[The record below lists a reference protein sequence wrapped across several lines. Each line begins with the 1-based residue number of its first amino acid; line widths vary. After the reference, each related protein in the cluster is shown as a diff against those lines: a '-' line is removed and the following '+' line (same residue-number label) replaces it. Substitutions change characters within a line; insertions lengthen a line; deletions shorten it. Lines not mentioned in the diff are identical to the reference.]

1 MSKKHFNLSSVSR
14 RGFIQT
20 AGMAAITPIITDLA
34 FAQAG
39 PGAALATSSKGM
51 VTSPHELAT
60 KAGLKVLQSGGNA
73 IEAVIAISS
82 CLSVTYPHFSGYG
95 GDAFMIISDAS
106 GKAQTISGI
115 GQAPQ
120 DISGYS
126 GSIPFRGPK
135 SMLTSAAYV
144 DTLGKAY
151 EISKKDL
158 HGKKSWSSLLTPA
171 IKLAKDGFP
180 VSESEVFWLNFRLK
194 EMGSLPGVE
203 SGYLINGKVPTVGEI
218 FKQPKLAK
226 TIEMIAERG
235 HRDFYEGKLAAIL
248 AKGLKEAGSPL
259 TAKDL
264 ALTQAQIEPPLR
276 VAYRGGTLLG
286 NQPPTQAITT
296 LEIMGILERFDLS
309 KIPEGSPD
317 YYHLLVEAV
326 KLAFIDRNRYVAD
339 PKFTDVP
346 VQRLLS
352 DSYLDQQAKKV
363 SMSAAMPWPYVYKNG
378 DTVYLAAVDSKGNCA
393 SMLTTVYYD
402 WGSGIQVGDTGMLWH
417 NRGASFSLDP
427 KSHNRLEPGKRPF
440 HTLNPGMYIK
450 DGRPAILYGTQ
461 GADGQ
466 PQTLAAVLTRLIDY
480 RMDPL
485 TALAKPRFLLGK
497 TFSDTRDSLKLEK
510 DAGQEVFVE
519 LGRRG
524 HEMSEIAA
532 QSPLAGHPGA
542 IVIDYQSKKITGA
555 HDPRSDGRA
564 LGV

>member
-1 MSKKHFNLSSVSR
+1 
-14 RGFIQT
+14 
-20 AGMAAITPIITDLA
+20 
-34 FAQAG
+34 
-39 PGAALATSSKGM
+39 M

-60 KAGLKVLQSGGNA
+60 QAGLNVLQSGGNA

-95 GDAFMIISDAS
+95 GDAFVIISDAN

-120 DISGYS
+120 DINGYS

-158 HGKKSWSSLLTPA
+158 KGQKSWASLLSPA

-194 EMGSLPGVE
+194 EMGTLPGVE
-203 SGYLINGKVPTVGEI
+203 SGFLIDGKVPTVGQI
-218 FKQPKLAK
+218 FKQAKLAK
-226 TIEMIAERG
+226 TIEMIAEYG
-235 HRDFYEGKLAAIL
+235 PRDFYEGKLAAIL
-248 AKGLKEAGSPL
+248 AKGLKDVGSPI

-264 ALTQAQIEPPLR
+264 ALTQAQIEPPLS
-276 VAYRGGTLLG
+276 VQYRGGTLLA
-286 NQPPTQAITT
+286 NQPPTQGITT

-326 KLAFIDRNRYVAD
+326 KLAFIDRNKFVAD
-339 PKFTDVP
+339 PKFVEVP
-346 VQRLLS
+346 SGRLLS
-352 DSYLDQQAKKV
+352 SAYLDAQAKKIK
-363 SMSAAMPWPYVYKNG
+363 MNAAMPWPYVYKTG
-378 DTVYLAAVDSKGNCA
+378 DTVFLAAVDAQGNCA
-393 SMLTTVYYD
+393 SMLTTIYYD
-402 WGSGIQVGDTGMLWH
+402 WGSGMQVGDTGMIWH

-427 KSHNRLEPGKRPF
+427 KSLNRLEPGKRPF
-440 HTLNPGMYIK
+440 HTLNPGMYMK
-450 DGRPAILYGTQ
+450 NGKPNILYGTQ

-480 RMDPL
+480 KMDPL

-497 TFSDTRDSLKLEK
+497 TFSDTRDSLKLEQ
-510 DAGQEVFVE
+510 DAGDAVFVE
-519 LGRRG
+519 LGKRG
-524 HEMSEIAA
+524 HEMSVITA

-542 IVIDYQSKKITGA
+542 IVIDQQAKQISGA

-564 LGV
+564 LGL